1 MLLVWLTWFQKCII
15 STKLHKLI
23 IKLFKVLKSNKSNC
37 VIINSYR
44 HWIFDIF
51 CLIIFTISNKVDY
64 FLRISYLTCVIINW
78 WRWITTSCSTT
89 FWSWYR
95 TNKAI
100 IILLKLTLIPC
111 NFTTHRFCSNNYLTF
126 LLNIK

>member
-1 MLLVWLTWFQKCII
+1 MLVWLTWFQKCII

-44 HWIFDIF
+44 HWIFNIF
-51 CLIIFTISNKVDY
+51 CLIIFTITNKVNY
-64 FLRISYLTCVIINW
+64 FLWICYLTNIIINCW
-78 WRWITTSCSTT
+78 WSVTTCCTTT
-89 FWSWYR
+89 FWSWYW
-95 TNKAI
+95 TNKSI
-100 IILLKLTLIPC
+100 IILLKFTLIPC
-111 NFTTHRFCSNNYLTF
+111 NFTTHRFSSNNYLTF